1 MKTQNSSGQ
10 RHPAGFTLVELLV
23 VIVMVAVLAVLVF
36 MMSRKGIDKAN
47 SARCMGNLRQ
57 IGVALTTY
65 QSENNGYPSQTGGIT
80 WDREILPHLG
90 YYGGRDLKG
99 TAKFTKSAWPELEGI
114 VSTFACPAD
123 KYPRSSGT
131 YKRSYAIVP
140 WTCNWSNG
148 TSFRGWKERPFGKGV
163 PLSIVPDPMRAAL
176 VVEWH
181 QGTEALEN
189 VCGSGNHTY
198 HDRGGP
204 DSAGRVVHGSRQI
217 VMFADGHTELL
228 PFMANAEFV
237 EKYWPGTIG
246 TVD

>member
-1 MKTQNSSGQ
+1 MRNPDASGP
-10 RHPAGFTLVELLV
+10 RNPAGFTLVEVLV
-23 VIVMVAVLAVLVF
+23 VIVMVAVLAFLIF
-36 MMSRKGIDKAN
+36 SMSRKGIDKAHT
-47 SARCMGNLRQ
+47 ARCMGNLRQ
-57 IGVALTTY
+57 IGFALTNY
-65 QSENNGYPSQTGGIT
+65 QSENNGYPSQNSGTT
-80 WDREILPHLG
+80 WDREILPGLG
-90 YYGGRDLKG
+90 YNGVRNLKG
-99 TAKFTKSAWPELEGI
+99 TTNFAKSAWPELEGI

-123 KYPRSSGT
+123 KYPRSSNS

-163 PLSIVPDPMRAAL
+163 PVSIVQDPLRAAL

-189 VCGSGNHTY
+189 VCGSGNHAY

-204 DSAGRVVHGSRQI
+204 DSAGRVVHGTRQI
-217 VMFADGHTELL
+217 VLFADGHTELL
-228 PFMANAEFV
+228 PFMPNALFV

-246 TVD
+246 LVD